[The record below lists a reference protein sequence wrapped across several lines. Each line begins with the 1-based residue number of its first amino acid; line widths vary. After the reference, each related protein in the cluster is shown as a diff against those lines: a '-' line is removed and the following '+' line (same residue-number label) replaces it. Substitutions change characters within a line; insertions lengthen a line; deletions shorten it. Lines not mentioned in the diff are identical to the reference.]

1 MYHVLLYS
9 CYWLAVTIGCAII
22 TMQAADYVAVSD
34 IVRADPSRA
43 VMIC

>member
-1 MYHVLLYS
+1 MICRTAVGL
-9 CYWLAVTIGCAII
+9 LAVTI

-43 VMIC
+43 VTIC